1 MCAFGLRENGMSNSD
16 NPTESSRRRY
26 EAVVRISEAL
36 VACREPEELAK
47 TLADL
52 LNEFLSFEH
61 LDVLILKENSTE
73 IEWHAWGKGGP
84 RLGEKDLAT
93 EDLDAL
99 PLLPYSTQETVHIA
113 DWNSDERF
121 PHVKQFLADA
131 GIKIGSVVRLPLTT
145 PHRRLGILGIASAPG
160 VTYGAEDI
168 EFFRLVARVVAFALD
183 DGLNLKRALA
193 AQERAQAAQAH
204 LQLLLNLTNRI
215 TSNLEFHELLRAIA
229 ANIREVMQSDAIAIS
244 LPDAASGKSQVLV
257 VDFPH
262 GRGVLREEFFVTTT
276 RAGQRALETSK
287 PVITDWR
294 EEGAEL
300 DAMAGNLTGRYDIAN
315 VLSFKSRC
323 VIPRVNRGRPLG
335 LLSTSRKTD
344 APFTAEEVEFL
355 TQASGQIAIAVEN
368 ALAYG
373 RLHASAARLEEE
385 CLYLESEINAGLQS
399 LAHDASV
406 SQLHFVHS
414 IMTL

>member
-1 MCAFGLRENGMSNSD
+1 MSGNVHI
-16 NPTESSRRRY
+16 PLESSTRRY
-26 EAVVRISEAL
+26 QAVLRISEAL
-36 VACREPEELAK
+36 VECREPEELAK
-47 TLADL
+47 TLSDL
-52 LNEFLSFEH
+52 LDEFLSFDH

-84 RLGEKDLAT
+84 RRGEKDLAT

-121 PHVKQFLADA
+121 PHVKQFLADI

-145 PHRRLGILGIASAPG
+145 PHRRLGVLGIASAPG

-183 DGLNLKRALA
+183 DGLNLR
-193 AQERAQAAQAH
+193 RAQAAQTRLQLQNDR

-215 TSNLEFHELLRAIA
+215 TSNIEFHELLRAIA
-229 ANIREVMQSDAIAIS
+229 ANIREVMQSDAVSIS

-276 RAGQRALETSK
+276 RAGKRALETSK
-287 PVITDWR
+287 PVIADWR

-300 DAMAGNLTGRYDIAN
+300 DAMAQNLSGRYDIAGVWN
-315 VLSFKSRC
+315 WKTRC
-323 VIPRVNRGRPLG
+323 LIPLVNRGRTLG
-335 LLSTSRKTD
+335 LLSAARKTE

-355 TQASGQIAIAVEN
+355 TQASGQIAIAVEQDRRCG
-368 ALAYG
+368 LRIDRV
-373 RLHASAARLEEE
+373 RLPADQDTR
-385 CLYLESEINAGLQS
+385 I
-399 LAHDASV
+399 
-406 SQLHFVHS
+406 
-414 IMTL
+414 

>member
-1 MCAFGLRENGMSNSD
+1 MNGNAHI
-16 NPTESSRRRY
+16 PLESSTRRY
-26 EAVVRISEAL
+26 EAVLRISEAL
-36 VACREPEELAK
+36 AACGQPEELAR
-47 TLADL
+47 TLAEL
-52 LNEFLSFEH
+52 LGEFLSFEH

-73 IEWHAWGKGGP
+73 IEWDAWGKGGP
-84 RLGEKDLAT
+84 PLGEKDLAT

-99 PLLPYSTQETVHIA
+99 PLLAYSTQETLHIA

-121 PHVKQFLADA
+121 PHVKQFLADI

-229 ANIREVMQSDAIAIS
+229 GNIREVMQSDAIAIS
-244 LPDAASGKSQVLV
+244 LPDAASGKSRVLA
-257 VDFPH
+257 VDFPQ
-262 GRGVLREEFFVTTT
+262 GQGILREEFLVTTT

-287 PVITDWR
+287 PVIADWR

-300 DAMAGNLTGRYDIAN
+300 DAMARNLSGRYDIADAWGW
-315 VLSFKSRC
+315 KTRC
-323 VIPRVNRGRPLG
+323 VIPLVNRGRTLG

-355 TQASGQIAIAVEN
+355 TQASGQIAIAEEQERRCGLRIDRV
-368 ALAYG
+368 
-373 RLHASAARLEEE
+373 RLPADQDTR
-385 CLYLESEINAGLQS
+385 I
-399 LAHDASV
+399 
-406 SQLHFVHS
+406 
-414 IMTL
+414 